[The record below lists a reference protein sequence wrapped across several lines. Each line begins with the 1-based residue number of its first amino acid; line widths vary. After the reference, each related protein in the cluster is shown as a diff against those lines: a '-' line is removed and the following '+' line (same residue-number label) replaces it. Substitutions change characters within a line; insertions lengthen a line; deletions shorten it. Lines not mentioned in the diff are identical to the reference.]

1 MITTNAAGK
10 VVDTST
16 TLSRS
21 EFWDENSYKA
31 TISKRTFYKR
41 IESGKFNSFEEAL
54 TTEPGSKTA
63 TSIKSV
69 SEINESAE
77 ENFFDTFMSTTDED
91 EMLFGDKKIQA
102 PVGA

>member
-1 MITTNAAGK
+1 MNSGMRILTRLQSLRER
-10 VVDTST
+10 ST
-16 TLSRS
+16 RELSLESLTLLRKLLLL
-21 EFWDENSYKA
+21 NQV
-31 TISKRTFYKR
+31 
-41 IESGKFNSFEEAL
+41 
-54 TTEPGSKTA
+54 KTA